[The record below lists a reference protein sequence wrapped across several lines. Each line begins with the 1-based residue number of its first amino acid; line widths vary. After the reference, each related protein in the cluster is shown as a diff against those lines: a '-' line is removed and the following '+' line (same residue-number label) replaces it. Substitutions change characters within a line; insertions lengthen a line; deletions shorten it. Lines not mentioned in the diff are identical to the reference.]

1 MSIESGQFW
10 KPFTAVEAVEEVHGK
25 SIEDVISDVCLRKD
39 GHELEDW
46 RQGFKDVNE
55 TMI

>member
-1 MSIESGQFW
+1 M
-10 KPFTAVEAVEEVHGK
+10 EAVEEVHGK

-46 RQGFKDVNE
+46 RQGFKDVNK
-55 TMI
+55 TMIWALGLD

>member
-1 MSIESGQFW
+1 M
-10 KPFTAVEAVEEVHGK
+10 EAVEEVHGK

-46 RQGFKDVNE
+46 RQGFKDVNK
-55 TMI
+55 TMTLVLDELFLNP